1 MYETYLLSGR
11 RAPFLVRGWLYGVL
25 IQMADRHLIVGPT
38 QVMSLTLGNKFHVT
52 VWSPCRPSAR
62 PYETVIHMNLLQQL
76 QVRCGCSAEG
86 KGS

>member
-52 VWSPCRPSAR
+52 VWSHGLHVGPQPDLTRPLF
-62 PYETVIHMNLLQQL
+62 T
-76 QVRCGCSAEG
+76 
-86 KGS
+86 